1 MFKKDNNNIL
11 LGDPKDA
18 GYDSNNIRNK
28 LQLLKF
34 GRLIAPKNKRN
45 CKNKIMLNTY
55 TLSKDSKHKLKKR
68 IKVEH

>member
-34 GRLIAPKNKRN
+34 GVWEISREK
-45 CKNKIMLNTY
+45 
-55 TLSKDSKHKLKKR
+55 TLFFP
-68 IKVEH
+68 